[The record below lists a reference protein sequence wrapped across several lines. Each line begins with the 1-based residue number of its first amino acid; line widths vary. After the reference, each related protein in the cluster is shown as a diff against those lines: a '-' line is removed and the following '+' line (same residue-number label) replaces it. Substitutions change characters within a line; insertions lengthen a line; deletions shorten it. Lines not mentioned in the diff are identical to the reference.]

1 MFFYVI
7 LHRILKI
14 KKMKKL
20 FLATLFAVLG
30 LFSCSKSENGGQEIL
45 QAEGEYIVKVLK
57 SEGVTLD
64 SFVVVYDGQTFSES
78 IQKPLTEDFV
88 RSYKVEG
95 SYIAVSAGAKGS
107 NENSTLTLQ
116 LIKGGKVI
124 KTSTSKGEYLATSV
138 ND

>member
-1 MFFYVI
+1 MYNFASNF
-7 LHRILKI
+7 KN
-14 KKMKKL
+14 KKDEKL

-30 LFSCSKSENGGQEIL
+30 LFSCSKSENDGQEIL

-57 SEGVTLD
+57 LEGVTLD

-95 SYIAVSAGAKGS
+95 SYIAVSAGANGS

-124 KTSTSKGEYLATSV
+124 KTSTSKGEYLAASV